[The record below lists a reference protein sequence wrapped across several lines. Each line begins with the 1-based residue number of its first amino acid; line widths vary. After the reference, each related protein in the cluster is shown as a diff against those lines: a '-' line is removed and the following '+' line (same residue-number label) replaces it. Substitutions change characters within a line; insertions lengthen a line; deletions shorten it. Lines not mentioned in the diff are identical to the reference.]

1 MRTRKY
7 DAKYADKIARGV
19 CSLHNAKKKHTHK
32 ISAHVKSYHT
42 TANIEIF
49 RHIPTSPYLSHTC
62 PILSYPVP
70 FFMWRG
76 ALQIS
81 GLKPRAA
88 RQFRIH
94 AGASASSIHGLQN
107 LGKNG
112 SERNVTFQCNHMW
125 IICNPP
131 AQWLSIYIVYIYLF
145 IIYLFICL
153 FLQKSFSQHLVLAQF
168 HLPRH
173 EINLMFWFR

>member
-1 MRTRKY
+1 
-7 DAKYADKIARGV
+7 
-19 CSLHNAKKKHTHK
+19 
-32 ISAHVKSYHT
+32 
-42 TANIEIF
+42 
-49 RHIPTSPYLSHTC
+49 
-62 PILSYPVP
+62 
-70 FFMWRG
+70 MWRG

-107 LGKNG
+107 LGTNG

-131 AQWLSIYIVYIYLF
+131 AQWLSIYIVYIIYIYIYMYVF
-145 IIYLFICL
+145 IYLFIFTKIMFTTSSSCTIPL
-153 FLQKSFSQHLVLAQF
+153 AKARNQFNVLIQVVWGETLVSCFAELEEKCVAKVLRQAKPVG
-168 HLPRH
+168 HDLCV
-173 EINLMFWFR
+173 